1 MKRMICL
8 ALALALAACAAPAPQ
23 RGTEAPAPATAETA
37 ALTVGQLYT
46 LPDTCGGYWGWN
58 TGDAY
63 YEYAR
68 DGQSNSMAALTLKT
82 DYATGRQEPV
92 CKVPGCTH
100 DSESCPAWLADWGRI
115 SLLVFDDEVYFLYYA
130 LDL

>member
-8 ALALALAACAAPAPQ
+8 ALALALAACAAPAPGAQ
-23 RGTEAPAPATAETA
+23 TETAAPATAETA
-37 ALTVGQLYT
+37 ALTVGPLYT

-68 DGQSNSMAALTLKT
+68 EGQSNSMAALTLKT

-100 DSESCPAWLADWGRI
+100 DSESCPAWLADWGRV
-115 SLLVFDDEVYFLYYA
+115 SRRGVADEVCGL
-130 LDL
+130 

>member
-8 ALALALAACAAPAPQ
+8 ALALALAACAAPALQ
-23 RGTEAPAPATAETA
+23 SGTEAPAPATAETA
-37 ALTVGQLYT
+37 ALTVGQLYA

-68 DGQSNSMAALTLKT
+68 EGQSL
-82 DYATGRQEPV
+82 
-92 CKVPGCTH
+92 
-100 DSESCPAWLADWGRI
+100 
-115 SLLVFDDEVYFLYYA
+115 SLIHI
-130 LDL
+130 